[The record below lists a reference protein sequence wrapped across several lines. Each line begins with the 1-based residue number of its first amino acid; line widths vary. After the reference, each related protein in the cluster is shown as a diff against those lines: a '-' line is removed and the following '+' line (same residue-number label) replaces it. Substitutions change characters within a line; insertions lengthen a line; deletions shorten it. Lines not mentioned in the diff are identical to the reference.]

1 MNAKKKVIL
10 NALRKDNVPSDIE
23 LVEGYLKDKGEL
35 QDAEIMD
42 YEVFSMSNNRISIVV
57 KYNWYPSSGP
67 SQAVLSRGYYDLE
80 RNFYEVESEDSTSDM
95 SRWEHL
101 R

>member
-1 MNAKKKVIL
+1 MNAKKVIL
-10 NALRKDNVPSDIE
+10 NALIRKDNVPSDTE

-80 RNFYEVESEDSTSDM
+80 GKFYDVESENSTSDM